1 MKSIGI
7 HRNLPASEYHA
18 VDAASASRLRIIHT
32 STPRHLRQKL
42 DHPEPPTVDMIIGT
56 LVHHRILEPTKLPEH
71 LVVTPPEFA
80 VVPDDYKGGKDKPKP
95 GESIPWAWKWGF
107 CQKWREQ
114 QESAGFVVLSQD
126 DIDTIDAASE
136 SIQRHPEA
144 RELFEGAE
152 TEVSLFWRA
161 KLDGQFVD
169 CKARLDA
176 LPAGEWMPDLKTC
189 ADASKYGFQRSAMS
203 NGYPLQ
209 CAFYDDGW
217 RLLGD
222 NRFKGFKFVAYEKPS
237 RLVNVHRC
245 TPELMA
251 WGREKYMAALATYI
265 RCVSSG
271 EWPGYV
277 GEVEFDLPAWA
288 GRENE

>member
-18 VDAASASRLRIIHT
+18 VEAASASRLRIIHT

-71 LVVTPPEFA
+71 LVVTPPLTY
-80 VVPDDYKGGKDKPKP
+80 VVPEDYKGGKNDPKP
-95 GESIPWAWKWGF
+95 GDVVEWNNRTKY
-107 CQKWREQ
+107 CQQWRKA
-114 QESAGFVVLSQD
+114 QEAAGLVVLSQD
-126 DIDTIDAASE
+126 EIDTIDAASE
-136 SIQRHPEA
+136 AIQRHPEA
-144 RELFEGAE
+144 RELFDGAE

-161 KLDGQFVD
+161 KLDGQSVD

-189 ADASKYGFQRSAMS
+189 QDASKRGFQRSAMA

-222 NRFKGFKFVAYEKPS
+222 SRFNGFKFVAYEKPS

-277 GEVEFDLPAWA
+277 GEVEFDLPVWA
-288 GRENE
+288 GSENE

>member
-1 MKSIGI
+1 MKFIGI

-18 VDAASASRLRIIHT
+18 IDAASASRLRIIHT

-42 DHPEPPTVDMIIGT
+42 DQPEPPTVDMIIGT

-71 LVVTPPEFA
+71 LVVTPPLTY
-80 VVPDDYKGGKDKPKP
+80 VVPEDYKGGKNDPKH
-95 GESIPWAWKWGF
+95 GDVVEWNNRTKY
-107 CQKWREQ
+107 CQQWRKA
-114 QESAGFVVLSQD
+114 QEAAGLVVLSQD

-136 SIQRHPEA
+136 AIQRHPEA

-161 KLDGQFVD
+161 KLDGQSVD

-176 LPAGEWMPDLKTC
+176 LPAEEYMPDLKTC
-189 ADASKYGFQRSAMS
+189 VDASKRGFQRSAMA

-222 NRFKGFKFVAYEKPS
+222 NRLKGFKFVAYEKPS

-265 RCVSSG
+265 RCVNSG
-271 EWPGYV
+271 DWPGYV

-288 GRENE
+288 GRDE